1 MELVLPYAFCKLHG
15 IALVNDNKASTLHY
29 SGELNPKIISN
40 IQHLFNEKIETKN
53 YQINDFE
60 SFLTEIYSDKSSDY
74 DLDNL
79 DQLNLENLANSIQP
93 SDDLLDDKNKGPIIK
108 LINATI
114 TKAIK
119 ARASDI
125 HLEPFENN
133 LTIRFRVDGVLK
145 EVLKYQK
152 NITQMIISRIKI
164 MSNLDISERRLP
176 QDGRISINIGKK
188 EVDLRVSTL
197 PSSFGERVVL
207 RILEKDKSNLE
218 LESLGFS
225 NEIQTKFKN
234 ALSKNEGIIL
244 VTGPTGSGKTTT
256 LYSGLKNIS
265 DRSQNILTIE
275 DPVEYALNGI
285 GQTQVNSKTGLTFA
299 KGLRAILRQDPDVVM
314 VGEIR
319 DKETADIAIQASLTG
334 HLVLSTVH
342 TTSAVNAITR
352 LRDMGIES
360 FLLSSSLRSIISQRL
375 VRRLCN
381 NCKEEV
387 APSSEA
393 IKLFNL
399 KNNSKVFTA
408 RGCEEC
414 SFSGFQGRIAIAECI
429 QVDSITRDLIHQ
441 KASESKIVDHVF
453 KDQPSID
460 EASRELIISGITSCE
475 EIIRLNNLKEDASL

>member
-15 IALVNDNKASTLHY
+15 IALVNDNKVSTLHY

-53 YQINDFE
+53 HQINDFE

-114 TKAIK
+114 TRAIK

-207 RILEKDKSNLE
+207 RILEKDKSHVE
-218 LESLGFS
+218 LGSLGFS
-225 NEIQTKFKN
+225 NDIQTKFKN
-234 ALSKNEGIIL
+234 ALQKNEGIIL

-342 TTSAVNAITR
+342 TNSAVNAITR
-352 LRDMGIES
+352 LRDMGIEPY
-360 FLLSSSLRSIISQRL
+360 LLSSSLLFVLSQRL
-375 VRRLCN
+375 VRRLCVKCKKPDNDQKSIKLMKSN
-381 NCKEEV
+381 NIKGEIFKPVGCKHCDDTGYSGRLSIGECIVVDEKINELIYKQ
-387 APSSEA
+387 ASEA
-393 IKLFNL
+393 EIADYVF
-399 KNNSKVFTA
+399 KNNKRIFINGLEAVTA
-408 RGCEEC
+408 GET
-414 SFSGFQGRIAIAECI
+414 
-429 QVDSITRDLIHQ
+429 SIT
-441 KASESKIVDHVF
+441 
-453 KDQPSID
+453 
-460 EASRELIISGITSCE
+460 
-475 EIIRLNNLKEDASL
+475 EILRVSQE